1 MTISLPAQ
9 SITRKPKGM
18 FSPALEPEGQILSLY
33 QPQKGKCASYEEE
46 ERERVVREHFAG
58 RREHFWMGRTGREDQ
73 AQERVESVLAA
84 HAVS

>member
-1 MTISLPAQ
+1 MTINVPAQ

-46 ERERVVREHFAG
+46 ERESGERAFCRQEGAFLDG
-58 RREHFWMGRTGREDQ
+58 KDRGEDQ